1 MSNTTQAAILVLS
14 CDKYA
19 DIWNPFFSF
28 LFKFWNDCP
37 YKIYLG
43 TNELKYSDQRV
54 ISVPSGSPKDWSND
68 TISILQQIPEK
79 YVIVILE
86 DYFVYAK
93 PDQHLLDRSIA
104 MMEENKAVFMRIACF
119 PSDHFEDYAYD
130 SIPGKE
136 PFVSTRKDAR
146 YRVNLQTGIWNRE
159 DLIRL
164 IIPGESPWKFEL
176 DASERSR
183 NSERAFLGIRE
194 TSGLRYVHGPIPY
207 LCTALSRGVWMRD
220 AIDLCRKNN
229 IHLETGN
236 RPVEGK
242 FRYFRR
248 RWYHRMPY
256 GMRKYIDYLNSLFK

>member
-1 MSNTTQAAILVLS
+1 MNKKNDTAILILS

-19 DIWNPFFSF
+19 DIWSPFFDF
-28 LFKFWNDCP
+28 LFKFWKNCP

-43 TNELKYSDQRV
+43 ANEKTFPDNRV
-54 ISVPSGSPKDWSND
+54 FTIHSGPAKDWSAD
-68 TISILQQIPEK
+68 TIAILKQIPEK
-79 YVIVILE
+79 YVILILE
-86 DYFVYAK
+86 DYFIYAA
-93 PDQHLLDRSIA
+93 PDQQMLDA
-104 MMEENKAVFMRIACF
+104 AVHMMIESNAVFMRIACF
-119 PSDHFEDYAYD
+119 PSGHFEDYAYD

-136 PFVSTRKDAR
+136 PFVSTRKEAR

-159 DLIRL
+159 DLIGL

-194 TSGLRYVHGPIPY
+194 TSALRYVHGPIPY
-207 LCTALSRGVWMRD
+207 LCTALSRGEWMRD

-229 IHLETGN
+229 INLVTGN

-256 GMRKYIDYLNSLFK
+256 GMRKYIDYLNSLCK